1 MLSGSASNMGYVCG
15 KACVGLMG
23 YIIRSAYC
31 ISPSKMLASNSVG
44 TISNPPDL
52 RVIMIM
58 TVSDQEESIGT
69 KIAGEIKQRKKGKQY
84 SESQWR
90 VAIQSRVSC
99 RPA

>member
-1 MLSGSASNMGYVCG
+1 MGYVCG

-58 TVSDQEESIGT
+58 IMTVSDQEESIGT
-69 KIAGEIKQRKKGKQY
+69 EIAGEIKQRKKGKQY